1 MPSKGEPRLL
11 DVAGAMDTLPL
22 LPLDGWQPKVLR
34 ATGTY
39 DLTSSPL
46 APTLAPDTGNQGL
59 SVSFPVNL
67 TATEPTAD
75 ETSTLAVSCYP
86 VNAKDSLTTGVNESL
101 KAGEGDRTLD
111 INLGKVALYR

>member
-39 DLTSSPL
+39 DLTASPL
-46 APTLAPDTGNQGL
+46 APTTGKQVL
-59 SVSFPVNL
+59 SVSVPVNL
-67 TATEPTAD
+67 TSTEPTTD
-75 ETSTLAVSCYP
+75 QTSTLAVSCYP
-86 VNAKDSLTTGVNESL
+86 VNAKDSLTTGVNESS